1 MTTPVT
7 VPPAL
12 LLAVHTIL
20 AAAIEHLSAH
30 GWSRFGPTISPAC
43 GVRLVDAL
51 NYGSAQAAQGTEAHL
66 LAFAAAAMAVEPHAG
81 IAAHELLPEGVRD
94 MYLSPATSDTDLHR
108 LDASIIVR
116 YNLHRCGG
124 YEDAHALLHVAY
136 GVAPEVIA
144 AQLAYR
150 TQAGAR

>member
-20 AAAIEHLSAH
+20 AAAIEHLTAH

-51 NYGSAQAAQGTEAHL
+51 NYGSAHAAQGTEAHL

-81 IAAHELLPEGVRD
+81 IAAHELLPEPVRD
-94 MYLSPATSDTDLHR
+94 PYLSPDTSDTELHR
-108 LDASIIVR
+108 LDVSIVMR
-116 YNLHRCGG
+116 YNIERCGG

-136 GVAPEVIA
+136 GIAADVIA

-150 TQAGAR
+150 TQAGAL